1 MDKII
6 LKNKTYKLIDFIK
19 IPFVICPF
27 YTLAEIINKVLQALI
42 SPIQVLI
49 IANFIDTAI
58 DIFNGQAEKISIY
71 LPLSLLMLIVAY
83 SYLNEHL
90 INFVNLK
97 LRMRITTI
105 YKKAI
110 IENRAKLQY
119 QHIENNDTWDLISRT
134 CGDPVERLI
143 EGFVNLLNISNIV
156 IRVVSILFILM
167 TQVLWAGVV
176 IIAISVPLFFL
187 SIKAGKDAYEAS
199 KEAEKHKRRA
209 SYLNNV
215 LLGRDSVEERTLF
228 NYTDGVSNKWYEKY
242 EAARKIVLKVDL
254 KYYVKMKGS
263 SIITLFISL
272 CIIAVLL
279 IPLSNGRIT
288 IGMFIGLVNKTL
300 ELVHAMSWE
309 LMEVMNKLVKN
320 KEFLRDLTAFFG
332 LSETE
337 GALDLPCVT
346 KDFKFENI
354 EFKNVYFKY
363 PGTENYILK
372 GLSMLLQKNLHYAFV
387 GINGAGKTTITKL
400 LTGMYDNFE
409 GEILINGKSIRNY
422 SQAELKG
429 IFSVVHQDF
438 AKYYITLKD
447 NIALGDI
454 LKFDKQSIYEA
465 ISLMDL
471 DNLIDSL
478 PDGINT
484 YLGKITENGVD
495 LSGGQWQRIAIARN
509 LYSSSLIRILDEP
522 TAALDPVAESNI
534 YEMFSKVSNGKS
546 TIFITHRLGA
556 ARIADEIIV
565 IDGGKVKEK
574 GRHEN
579 LLEKGGVYAQ
589 MFESQRSWYQ

>member
-110 IENRAKLQY
+110 IEKRAKLQY

>member
-27 YTLAEIINKVLQALI
+27 YTLAEIINKVMHALI
-42 SPIQVLI
+42 SAIQLLI

-58 DIFNGQAEKISIY
+58 DIFNGQAEKSRIY
-71 LPLSLLMLIVAY
+71 LALSLLMLTVAY

-90 INFVNLK
+90 MSFVNLR
-97 LRMRITTI
+97 LRMHMTTV

-110 IENRAKLQY
+110 IEKRAKLQY

-134 CGDPVERLI
+134 CGNPVEKI
-143 EGFVNLLNISNIV
+143 IDGFDNLMDISGIV
-156 IRVVSILFILM
+156 IRVVSILAILM

-187 SIKAGKDAYEAS
+187 SIKAGKEGYEAS
-199 KEAEKHKRRA
+199 KEAEKHRRRA
-209 SYLNNV
+209 DYLQDV
-215 LLGRDSVEERTLF
+215 LIGRDSVEERTLF
-228 NYTDGVSNKWYEKY
+228 DYTDGLSDKWYEKY
-242 EAARKIVLKVDL
+242 EAARKLELKVDL
-254 KYYVKMKGS
+254 KYYIKMKGS

-272 CIIAVLL
+272 CIIGVLL
-279 IPLSNGRIT
+279 VPLSNGNIT
-288 IGMFIGLVNKTL
+288 IGMFIGLVNKML
-300 ELVHAMSWE
+300 ELVHAMSWQ
-309 LMEVMNKLVKN
+309 LTWVMRNFVKN
-320 KEFLRDLTAFFG
+320 KEFSKDLTAFFA

-337 GALDLPCVT
+337 GALDFPFDT
-346 KDFKFENI
+346 KDISFESI

-363 PGTENYILK
+363 PGTEKYILNDFS
-372 GLSMLLQKNLHYAFV
+372 LLLQKDLHYAFV

-409 GEILINGKSIRNY
+409 GEILINGKSIKEY
-422 SQAELKG
+422 SLSELKG

-438 AKYYITLKD
+438 AKYYIKVKD
-447 NIALGDI
+447 NIALGNV
-454 LKFDKQSIYEA
+454 LKYDEESICEA
-465 ISLMDL
+465 ISLMKL
-471 DNLIDSL
+471 DNLIDSF

-484 YLGKITENGVD
+484 YLGKIKENGID

-509 LYSSSLIRILDEP
+509 LYNHSLIRILDEP

-534 YEMFSKVSNGKS
+534 YETFGKISAGKS

-556 ARIADEIIV
+556 ARLADEIIV
-565 IDGGKVKEK
+565 IDEGKVKEK

-579 LLEKGGVYAQ
+579 LLKESGIYAQ

>member
-6 LKNKTYKLIDFIK
+6 LNNKSYKLSDFIK
-19 IPFVICPF
+19 LPFVICPF
-27 YTLAEIINKVLQALI
+27 YTLIKIINKVLQALI
-42 SPIQVLI
+42 SPMQVLI
-49 IANFIDTAI
+49 IANFIDTALK
-58 DIFNGQAEKISIY
+58 IFNGQAQRNSIY
-71 LPLSLLMLIVAY
+71 LPLLLLMLTVAY
-83 SYLNEHL
+83 SYLHEHL
-90 INFVNLK
+90 MSFVNLK
-97 LRMRITTI
+97 LRMRMTRV
-105 YKKAI
+105 YKKSI
-110 IENRAKLQY
+110 IEKRAKLQY

-134 CGDPVERLI
+134 CGDPVEKI
-143 EGFVNLLNISNIV
+143 VGGFDNLLDTSSIV
-156 IRVVSILFILM
+156 IRVVSILAILM
-167 TQVLWAGVV
+167 TQVLWAGAV

-187 SIKAGKDAYEAS
+187 AIKAGKEGYEAS
-199 KEAEKHKRRA
+199 KEAQKHKRRA
-209 SYLNNV
+209 DYLQNV
-215 LLGRDSVEERTLF
+215 LLGRDSVEERALF
-228 NYTDGVSNKWYEKY
+228 NYTDGVSDKWYEKY

-263 SIITLFISL
+263 SVITLFISL
-272 CIIAVLL
+272 CIIGVLL
-279 IPLSNGRIT
+279 VPLSNGIIT

-309 LMEVMNKLVKN
+309 LTDVMSEFVKN
-320 KEFLRDLTAFFG
+320 KEFLKDLTAFFA

-337 GALDLPCVT
+337 GALDLPCDT
-346 KDFKFENI
+346 RDFKFENI

-363 PGTENYILK
+363 PGTEKYILK
-372 GLSMLLQKNLHYAFV
+372 DFSLLLQKDLHYAFV

-409 GEILINGKSIRNY
+409 GEILINGKNIRKY

-438 AKYYITLKD
+438 AKYYIKVKD
-447 NIALGDI
+447 NIALGNI
-454 LKFDKQSIYEA
+454 LKYDEKSIYEA
-465 ISLMDL
+465 ISLMEL
-471 DNLIDSL
+471 DNLIDNL

-484 YLGKITENGVD
+484 YLGKIKEKGVD

-509 LYSSSLIRILDEP
+509 LYSSSLIKILDEP

-534 YEMFSKVSNGKS
+534 YEMFGKISSGKS

-556 ARIADEIIV
+556 ARLADEIIV
-565 IDGGKVKEK
+565 IDEGKVKEK

-579 LLEKGGVYAQ
+579 LLKKGGIYAQ